1 MRNAPQPARGDTS
14 LAFDTTLARLRRFLR
29 RLALALA
36 RGDPD
41 VADEMVQEA
50 MIRLWEID
58 PARYEPADLS
68 FVRGVLRNRMIDV
81 RRRELRDDESEE
93 ILALRSRRSGTFSEE
108 ARWRRIPRRDRDGR
122 AR

>member
-1 MRNAPQPARGDTS
+1 MHNAPQPARGDTS

-29 RLALALA
+29 RLALVLA
-36 RGDPD
+36 RGDAD

-81 RRRELRDDESEE
+81 RRRELRGDESEE
-93 ILALRSRRSGTFSEE
+93 SWLRSRRSRTFSEE
-108 ARWRRIPRRDRDGR
+108 AKWRRIPRRDRDGR